1 MEHHFNTDIAAKY
14 GIEEAILIHNI
25 FFWIQKNAANDRAF
39 HEDRYWTYLS
49 QEAMGKLFGYIDA
62 RKIRRALK
70 HIFDEGLTVTGNFND
85 DKFNKTNWYSF
96 TDKALEYLASVGYK
110 TDKLAKVEVSEETA
124 ENPSTDTSA
133 RIGQNGHID
142 EDKMAASIGPNWPHR
157 IGQNEPINN
166 NILKED
172 TKEDTKER
180 NNKER
185 NDETADPAEQN
196 FITFMHDNFPRVCGM
211 RESLTYKQYKNIRDR
226 LGYTYNQIR
235 EVLMAME
242 NKPQLQTKYISANLT
257 LQNWLRIRKNDN
269 NNNNGTST
277 L

>member
-49 QEAMGKLFGYIDA
+49 KDAMGKLFVYIA
-62 RKIRRALK
+62 YSKIKRVISNLHKRGIIMTK
-70 HIFDEGLTVTGNFND
+70 DFND
-85 DKFNKTNWYSF
+85 DKFNRTNWYSF

-110 TDKLAKVEVSEETA
+110 TDKIVKVEISEEIA
-124 ENPSTDTSA
+124 ENPSTDTSGRVA
-133 RIGQNGHID
+133 QNEPVERLNLNQSSG
-142 EDKMAASIGPNWPHR
+142 SIWPNR
-157 IGQNEPINN
+157 VAQNEPINN

-180 NNKER
+180 MYKER
-185 NDETADPAEQN
+185 NDETTDTAEQN
-196 FITFMHDNFPRVCGM
+196 FINFMHENFPRICSM

-226 LGYTYNQIR
+226 LGYTFDQIR

-257 LQNWLRIRKNDN
+257 LQNWLRIRKHDN
-269 NNNNGTST
+269 NKQ
-277 L
+277 

>member
-70 HIFDEGLTVTGNFND
+70 HLFDEGLTVTGNFND

-110 TDKLAKVEVSEETA
+110 TDKLAKVEVSEEIA
-124 ENPSTDTSA
+124 ENPSTDTSD
-133 RIGQNGHID
+133 RIGQNGRID
-142 EDKMAASIGPNWPHR
+142 EDKMATSMSPNWPHR

-180 NNKER
+180 MYKER
-185 NDETADPAEQN
+185 NDETTDTAEQN

-269 NNNNGTST
+269 NKQ
-277 L
+277 